1 MDLSKIVSGVM
12 DVAEK
17 LMPLLDGTPVGAV
30 VQAGKS
36 VLDLIDNVKD
46 VASTDD
52 AAALQAKRDELE
64 PKVLAH
70 LDRTIDSLD

>member
-1 MDLSKIVSGVM
+1 MDLSKIVSGVL

-17 LMPLLDGTPVGAV
+17 LAPALEGTPVAAV

-36 VLDLIDNVKD
+36 VLDLINTVKE
-46 VASTDD
+46 VAPSTD
-52 AAALQAKRDELE
+52 AAALQAKREELE
-64 PKVLAH
+64 PRVLAH

>member
-1 MDLSKIVSGVM
+1 MDLSKIVSGVL

-17 LMPLLDGTPVGAV
+17 LLPALEGTPAGAV
-30 VQAGKS
+30 VEAGKS
-36 VLDLIDNVKD
+36 VLDLIDQVRE

-52 AAALQAKRDELE
+52 AKALEAKREELE
-64 PKVLAH
+64 PRVLAH

>member
-1 MDLSKIVSGVM
+1 MDLSKIVSGVL

-17 LMPLLDGTPVGAV
+17 LLPALEGTPAGAV
-30 VQAGKS
+30 VEAGKS
-36 VLDLIDNVKD
+36 VLDLIDQVRE
-46 VASTDD
+46 VVSTDD
-52 AAALQAKRDELE
+52 AAALQAKREALE